1 MEYYWIITED
11 IIEENLVGVRCGD
24 KTITDNKAT
33 FELFDGDGELYAKGV
48 IFGEYD
54 GFEPLDDYGMPSL
67 GCTEIK
73 INGEVV

>member
-1 MEYYWIITED
+1 MKYYWIITED
-11 IIEENLVGVRCGD
+11 IIEENLVGISHGD
-24 KTITDNKAT
+24 KTITTNKAK

-54 GFEPLDDYGMPSL
+54 GFEPLDDYGMPAL

-73 INGEVV
+73 INGGGM